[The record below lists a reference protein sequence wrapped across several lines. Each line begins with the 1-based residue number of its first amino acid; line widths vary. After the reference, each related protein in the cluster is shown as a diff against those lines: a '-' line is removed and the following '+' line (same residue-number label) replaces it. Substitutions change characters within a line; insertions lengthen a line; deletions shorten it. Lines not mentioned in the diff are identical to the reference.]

1 MANTGYTSPFPTSHD
16 TIGQSTLV
24 TPLFMPSS
32 PPQHPSSPLGSP
44 SSAQTPA
51 TARTPA
57 TERVAAQH
65 NNQDNGH
72 AADDEYHSDNEMQH
86 VSRPPSPGSPTGSDL
101 DARLADYTLDF
112 SNFPSGHFALD
123 GQEETLPPFHQDV
136 DKLSDVGGPEDF
148 TANMEKYLMGDLE
161 DGENHQDEAEVDYGS
176 VQRSF
181 RKSKQPAIEEEA
193 DSGEYSEFGPPVDM
207 STPSHLLHRTSALP
221 KDSTHLE
228 GIEEYPDDDEVQD
241 SASPSVR
248 KLSDASSHAREEQ
261 NEDLHQQIAQLQ
273 QSLKERDDQLQKNRN
288 RVLEAVSA
296 GEQIRHLQTELQRKN
311 ALLDEVHSKGS
322 DEVMLREQVQS
333 LQKKNE
339 EHENLLRQSSMNTT
353 DLNPLLNQ
361 IREMQQ
367 QLQDKDSQTALDKER
382 LETIAHL
389 RQQLNH
395 SQEQVRKRDET
406 LDETL
411 TKLKEVTRV
420 KDAQIQERNSEIDQ
434 LQGQIDDYGLE
445 NEKLEAELER
455 AHNDYQVLEERFI
468 DLETR
473 NRPLE
478 EKNTTLE
485 ANLTRVQSHMEAQES
500 ALKAAAADLPISG
513 HSTYSEILD
522 LIKDLGPGDPAS
534 PLHSPLKEKFV
545 DAQGAEQ
552 LQQPGMPSIASLQQ
566 ELQELSAAQKAA
578 DTEAARLRDQLTE
591 AQTLI
596 KTIETEN
603 SRLSTRVGELTAALS
618 KSQNDLLQSQEEHA
632 ESLETIARLQEDRI
646 AEPPSPPP
654 SPPAARGALNPEPR
668 GPDAAALEA
677 NHQSQL
683 RSLNTAHSTA
693 VSTLRASHAES
704 MRKIRNLLTA
714 AERREAD
721 LRSDLETLRTSS
733 TTSVTHLRK
742 SFKAELRRLEAVIAA
757 KDDVIAAKDETAAA
771 IDQRIALSVDKR
783 EREWER
789 RIDLLLK
796 ERDRM
801 AKALMMSWGEK
812 ELGRGP
818 GPLAEG
824 KENRRRDRE
833 RDVDAKNG
841 QAYRYKYAQKT
852 KSKSTEARS

>member
-44 SSAQTPA
+44 TTAQTPA
-51 TARTPA
+51 TSQTPA
-57 TERVAAQH
+57 TERAATQSS
-65 NNQDNGH
+65 NQGRGH
-72 AADDEYHSDNEMQH
+72 ATDDEYHSDNEMQH

-123 GQEETLPPFHQDV
+123 GHEDTLPPFHQDV
-136 DKLSDVGGPEDF
+136 DKLSDVGGPDDF
-148 TANMEKYLMGDLE
+148 TANMEKYLMGDMDDGANHE
-161 DGENHQDEAEVDYGS
+161 DEHEEDYGS
-176 VQRSF
+176 MRRSS
-181 RKSKQPAIEEEA
+181 RKSKQPVIEEEA
-193 DSGEYSEFGPPVDM
+193 HSGEYSEFGPPVDM

-228 GIEEYPDDDEVQD
+228 GIEEYPDDDEAQD

-248 KLSDASSHAREEQ
+248 KLSDASSHAPEEQ
-261 NEDLHQQIAQLQ
+261 NEDPHQQIAQLQ
-273 QSLKERDDQLQKNRN
+273 QALKERDDQLQKNRN

-311 ALLDEVHSKGS
+311 ALLNEMNAKGS
-322 DEVMLREQVQS
+322 DEAMLREQVQS

-339 EHENLLRQSSMNTT
+339 EQEKLLRQSSMNTT
-353 DLNPLLNQ
+353 DLSPLLNQ

-367 QLQDKDSQTALDKER
+367 QLQDRDAQTSMDKER

-389 RQQLNH
+389 RQQLNL

-406 LDETL
+406 LDETF

-420 KDAQIQERNSEIDQ
+420 KDTQIQEKNSEIDQ
-434 LQGQIDDYGLE
+434 LQAQIDDYGLE
-445 NEKLEAELER
+445 NEKLESDLER

-468 DLETR
+468 DLEIR

-485 ANLTRVQSHMEAQES
+485 ENLTRVQSHMEAQES

-534 PLHSPLKEKFV
+534 PLHSPLKGKSV
-545 DAQGAEQ
+545 DGQGVQQ
-552 LQQPGMPSIASLQQ
+552 LQQPDMPTIASLQQ

-578 DTEAARLRDQLTE
+578 DTEAARLRDQATE

-596 KTIETEN
+596 KTVETEN
-603 SRLSTRVGELTAALS
+603 SRLSTRVNELTTALN
-618 KSQNDLLQSQEEHA
+618 KCQHDLIQSQEGYA
-632 ESLETIARLQEDRI
+632 ESLETIARLQEDKI

-654 SPPAARGALNPEPR
+654 SPPTARGALSPEPR
-668 GPDAAALEA
+668 GPDTAALEA

-683 RSLNTAHSTA
+683 RSLQTAHSTA

-704 MRKIRNLLTA
+704 MRKIRNLLTS
-714 AERREAD
+714 AEQRETDLRSELAD
-721 LRSDLETLRTSS
+721 LRSSS
-733 TTSVTHLRK
+733 TTSETHLRK
-742 SFKAELRRLEAVIAA
+742 SFKIELRRLE
-757 KDDVIAAKDETAAA
+757 DVIAAKDETAAEV
-771 IDQRIALSVDKR
+771 DQRIALSVDKR

-818 GPLAEG
+818 GSLAEG
-824 KENRRRDRE
+824 QGKESRRRDRE
-833 RDVDAKNG
+833 RDVDAKSG
-841 QAYRYKYAQKT
+841 QAYRYKYAQKQ
-852 KSKSTEARS
+852 KSKSTEARA

>member
-1 MANTGYTSPFPTSHD
+1 MANSGYTSPFPTSHD

-32 PPQHPSSPLGSP
+32 PPQRRSSSGSR
-44 SSAQTPA
+44 SAAQTPA
-51 TARTPA
+51 TSRTPA
-57 TERVAAQH
+57 AERVAAQPRSEEH
-65 NNQDNGH
+65 DSE
-72 AADDEYHSDNEMQH
+72 DEYHSENELEN
-86 VSRPPSPGSPTGSDL
+86 VARPASPRSPTGSDL

-123 GQEETLPPFHQDV
+123 GNEETLPPFHQDA

-148 TANMEKYLMGDLE
+148 TANMEKYLMGDPE
-161 DGENHQDEAEVDYGS
+161 DDGDRANHEDDAEVDYGS
-176 VQRSF
+176 VRRSF
-181 RKSKQPAIEEEA
+181 RKSKQPVIEEEA

-207 STPSHLLHRTSALP
+207 STPSHLLRRGSTLP

-228 GIEEYPDDDEVQD
+228 GIEEYPDDDDESQD

-248 KLSDASSHAREEQ
+248 KLSDASSHAPKEQ
-261 NEDLHQQIAQLQ
+261 QDDLHQQVTQLQ
-273 QSLKERDDQLQKNRN
+273 QALKERDDQLQKNRH

-311 ALLDEVHSKGS
+311 ALLEEMRAKDS
-322 DEVMLREQVQS
+322 DEGMLREQIQS
-333 LQKKNE
+333 LQKQNDEREK
-339 EHENLLRQSSMNTT
+339 LLHQASMNAT
-353 DLNPLLNQ
+353 DLNPLLSQ

-367 QLQDKDSQTALDKER
+367 QLQDRDLQPSLDKER

-389 RQQLNH
+389 RHQLDI
-395 SQEQVRKRDET
+395 SQEQVQKRDET
-406 LDETL
+406 LNETL

-420 KDAQIQERNSEIDQ
+420 KDAQIQEKNSEIDR
-434 LQGQIDDYGLE
+434 LQSQIDDYGLE
-445 NEKLEAELER
+445 NAKLESDLER

-478 EKNTTLE
+478 EKNSTLE
-485 ANLTRVQSHMEAQES
+485 ANLSEAQSQVEAQES
-500 ALKAAAADLPISG
+500 ALKAAAADLPING

-522 LIKDLGPGDPAS
+522 LIKDLGQADAAS
-534 PLHSPLKEKFV
+534 PLHSPLKEKFA
-545 DAQGAEQ
+545 DLHGTQRS
-552 LQQPGMPSIASLQQ
+552 QQPDTPDIADIANLQQ
-566 ELQELSAAQKAA
+566 ELRETTAAQKAA
-578 DTEAARLRDQLTE
+578 DAEVARLHDQATE
-591 AQTLI
+591 TQTLI

-603 SRLSTRVGELTAALS
+603 SRLFNRVDELTTGLN
-618 KSQNDLLQSQEEHA
+618 KSQHDLTETREKYA
-632 ESLETIARLQEDRI
+632 EAVETIARLHEDKL

-654 SPPAARGALNPEPR
+654 SPPTARGALNSEPR
-668 GPDAAALEA
+668 APDTAALEA

-683 RSLNTAHSTA
+683 RSLQTAHSTA

-714 AERREAD
+714 AEQREAD
-721 LRSDLETLRTSS
+721 LRSELTTLRSSS
-733 TTSVTHLRK
+733 TNSETHLRK
-742 SFKAELRRLEAVIAA
+742 SFKIELRRLEAVIAA
-757 KDDVIAAKDETAAA
+757 KDETAAA
-771 IDQRIALSVDKR
+771 VDQRIALSVDKR

-812 ELGRGP
+812 EMGRGSK
-818 GPLAEG
+818 PLAEN
-824 KENRRRDRE
+824 KSRENRRRDR
-833 RDVDAKNG
+833 DADAKSG
-841 QAYRYKYAQKT
+841 QAYRYKYAQK
-852 KSKSTEARS
+852 SNSQSTEAKA

>member
-44 SSAQTPA
+44 STAQTPT
-51 TARTPA
+51 TAQTPA
-57 TERVAAQH
+57 TERVATH
-65 NNQDNGH
+65 HSNQGHGH
-72 AADDEYHSDNEMQH
+72 AAGDEFHSDNEMKH
-86 VSRPPSPGSPTGSDL
+86 VSRPASPRSPTGSDL

-112 SNFPSGHFALD
+112 DNFPSGHFALD
-123 GQEETLPPFHQDV
+123 GNEETLPPFHQDV

-161 DGENHQDEAEVDYGS
+161 DGENHEDESEAVYGS
-176 VQRSF
+176 VRRSF
-181 RKSKQPAIEEEA
+181 PKSKQPAIEEEA

-228 GIEEYPDDDEVQD
+228 GIEEYPDDDEAQD
-241 SASPSVR
+241 PASPSVR
-248 KLSDASSHAREEQ
+248 KLSDASSHAPEER
-261 NEDLHQQIAQLQ
+261 NEDLRQQIAQLK
-273 QSLKERDDQLQKNRN
+273 QSLKERDDQLQINHS

-311 ALLDEVHSKGS
+311 ALLDEVHAKGS
-322 DEVMLREQVQS
+322 DEAILREQIQS

-339 EHENLLRQSSMNTT
+339 EHEKLLRQSSMNAT

-367 QLQDKDSQTALDKER
+367 QLQDRDSQSPLDKER
-382 LETIAHL
+382 LENIAHL
-389 RQQLNH
+389 RQQLSH

-406 LDETL
+406 IDETF
-411 TKLKEVTRV
+411 TKLKEVTRI

-434 LQGQIDDYGLE
+434 LQAQIDDYGLE
-445 NEKLEAELER
+445 NEKLESELER

-534 PLHSPLKEKFV
+534 PLHSPSKDKFV
-545 DAQGAEQ
+545 DAQGMQ
-552 LQQPGMPSIASLQQ
+552 QQQQPGMPNIASLQQ
-566 ELQELSAAQKAA
+566 EIQELSAAQKAA
-578 DTEAARLRDQLTE
+578 DTEAARLREQATE

-596 KTIETEN
+596 KNIEAEN
-603 SRLSTRVGELTAALS
+603 SRLSNRVGELTTALN
-618 KSQNDLLQSQEEHA
+618 KSQNDLIQSQEQHA
-632 ESLETIARLQEDRI
+632 ESLETIARLQEDKI

-654 SPPAARGALNPEPR
+654 SPPTARGALNPEPR
-668 GPDAAALEA
+668 GPDTAMLEA

-714 AERREAD
+714 AEQRETN

-733 TTSVTHLRK
+733 TTSETHLRK
-742 SFKAELRRLEAVIAA
+742 SFKSELRRLEAVIAA

-812 ELGRGP
+812 ELGRA
-818 GPLAEG
+818 PLTEG
-824 KENRRRDRE
+824 KENRRRDRD
-833 RDVDAKNG
+833 RDGDVKSG
-841 QAYRYKYAQKT
+841 QAYRYKYAQKP
-852 KSKSTEARS
+852 KSKSAEARA

>member
-1 MANTGYTSPFPTSHD
+1 
-16 TIGQSTLV
+16 
-24 TPLFMPSS
+24 
-32 PPQHPSSPLGSP
+32 
-44 SSAQTPA
+44 
-51 TARTPA
+51 
-57 TERVAAQH
+57 
-65 NNQDNGH
+65 
-72 AADDEYHSDNEMQH
+72 
-86 VSRPPSPGSPTGSDL
+86 
-101 DARLADYTLDF
+101 LDF
-112 SNFPSGHFALD
+112 DNFPSGHFALD
-123 GQEETLPPFHQDV
+123 GNEETLPPFHQDV

-161 DGENHQDEAEVDYGS
+161 DGENREDEAEGDYGS
-176 VQRSF
+176 VRRTF

-207 STPSHLLHRTSALP
+207 STPSHLLHRTSALR

-228 GIEEYPDDDEVQD
+228 DIEEYPDDDEAQD
-241 SASPSVR
+241 PASPSVR
-248 KLSDASSHAREEQ
+248 KLSDASSHAPEEQ
-261 NEDLHQQIAQLQ
+261 NEDLRQQIAQLQ
-273 QSLKERDDQLQKNRN
+273 QSLKERDDQLQKNRS

-311 ALLDEVHSKGS
+311 ALLEEVHAKGN
-322 DEVMLREQVQS
+322 DEAILREQVQS
-333 LQKKNE
+333 LQKQNE
-339 EHENLLRQSSMNTT
+339 EHEKLLRQSSMNAT
-353 DLNPLLNQ
+353 DFNPLLNQ

-367 QLQDKDSQTALDKER
+367 QLQDRDSQSPLDKER

-389 RQQLNH
+389 RQQLSH

-406 LDETL
+406 LDETF

-420 KDAQIQERNSEIDQ
+420 KDAQIQDKNSEIDQ
-434 LQGQIDDYGLE
+434 LQAQIDDYGLE
-445 NEKLEAELER
+445 NEKLESELER

-478 EKNTTLE
+478 EKNSTLE

-500 ALKAAAADLPISG
+500 ALKAAAAELPISG

-534 PLHSPLKEKFV
+534 PLHSPLKDKFV
-545 DAQGAEQ
+545 DAQGMQ
-552 LQQPGMPSIASLQQ
+552 PQQPGMPSIAGLQQ
-566 ELQELSAAQKAA
+566 EIQELLAAQKAA
-578 DTEAARLRDQLTE
+578 DTEAARLRDQATE

-596 KTIETEN
+596 KNIEAEN
-603 SRLSTRVGELTAALS
+603 TRLSNRVGELTTALN
-618 KSQNDLLQSQEEHA
+618 KSQNDLIQSQEQHA
-632 ESLETIARLQEDRI
+632 ESLETIARLQEDKI
-646 AEPPSPPP
+646 AEPLSPPP
-654 SPPAARGALNPEPR
+654 SPPTAHGALNPEPR
-668 GPDAAALEA
+668 GPDTAMLEA

-714 AERREAD
+714 AEQRETN
-721 LRSDLETLRTSS
+721 LRSDLEALRTSS
-733 TTSVTHLRK
+733 ATSETHLRK
-742 SFKAELRRLEAVIAA
+742 SFKSELRRLEAVIAA

-801 AKALMMSWGEK
+801 AKVLMMSWGEK

-818 GPLAEG
+818 LAEG
-824 KENRRRDRE
+824 KENRRRDH
-833 RDVDAKNG
+833 DVDVKSG
-841 QAYRYKYAQKT
+841 QAYRYKYAQKP
-852 KSKSTEARS
+852 KSKTAEARA

>member
-16 TIGQSTLV
+16 TIGQSTLI

-44 SSAQTPA
+44 TSAQTPA
-51 TARTPA
+51 TAQTPTA
-57 TERVAAQH
+57 ERVAAH
-65 NNQDNGH
+65 HINQGYGH

-86 VSRPPSPGSPTGSDL
+86 VPRPPSPRSPTGSDL

-112 SNFPSGHFALD
+112 DNFPSGHFALD
-123 GQEETLPPFHQDV
+123 GNEETLPPFHQDV
-136 DKLSDVGGPEDF
+136 DKLSDVEGPEDF

-161 DGENHQDEAEVDYGS
+161 DGENREDEAEEDYGS
-176 VQRSF
+176 VRRTF

-207 STPSHLLHRTSALP
+207 STPSHLLHRTSALR

-228 GIEEYPDDDEVQD
+228 GIEEYPDDDEAQD
-241 SASPSVR
+241 PASPSVR
-248 KLSDASSHAREEQ
+248 KLSDASSHAPEEQ
-261 NEDLHQQIAQLQ
+261 NEDLRQLIAQLQ
-273 QSLKERDDQLQKNRN
+273 QTLKERDEQLQKNRS

-311 ALLDEVHSKGS
+311 ALLEEVHAKGN
-322 DEVMLREQVQS
+322 DEAILREQVQS
-333 LQKKNE
+333 LQKQNE
-339 EHENLLRQSSMNTT
+339 ENEKLLRQSSMNAT
-353 DLNPLLNQ
+353 DFNPLLNQ

-367 QLQDKDSQTALDKER
+367 QLQARDSQSPLDKER

-389 RQQLNH
+389 RQQLSH

-406 LDETL
+406 LDETF

-420 KDAQIQERNSEIDQ
+420 KDAQIQDKNSEIDQ
-434 LQGQIDDYGLE
+434 LQAQIDDYGLE
-445 NEKLEAELER
+445 NEKLESELER

-478 EKNTTLE
+478 EKNSTLE

-500 ALKAAAADLPISG
+500 ALKAAAAELPISG

-534 PLHSPLKEKFV
+534 PLHSPLKDKFV
-545 DAQGAEQ
+545 DAQGMQ
-552 LQQPGMPSIASLQQ
+552 QQQPGMPSIASLQQ
-566 ELQELSAAQKAA
+566 EIQELSAAQKAS
-578 DTEAARLRDQLTE
+578 DTEAARLRDQATE

-596 KTIETEN
+596 KNIEAEN
-603 SRLSTRVGELTAALS
+603 TRLSNRVGELTTALN
-618 KSQNDLLQSQEEHA
+618 KSQNDLIQSQEQHA
-632 ESLETIARLQEDRI
+632 ESLETIARLQEDKV
-646 AEPPSPPP
+646 AEPLSPPP
-654 SPPAARGALNPEPR
+654 SPPTAHGALNPEPR
-668 GPDAAALEA
+668 GPDTAMLEA

-714 AERREAD
+714 AEQRETN
-721 LRSDLETLRTSS
+721 LRSDLENLRTSS
-733 TTSVTHLRK
+733 ATSETHLRK
-742 SFKAELRRLEAVIAA
+742 SFKSELRRLEAVIAA

-801 AKALMMSWGEK
+801 AKALMVSWGEK
-812 ELGRGP
+812 ELGR

-824 KENRRRDRE
+824 KENRRRE
-833 RDVDAKNG
+833 RDGDVKSG
-841 QAYRYKYAQKT
+841 QAYRYKYAQKP
-852 KSKSTEARS
+852 KSKSAEARA